1 MARSAD
7 CRTDPAAV
15 TVSLAA
21 EAAVLEGR
29 LGVLREAI
37 HEVDA
42 QIHAVSERIGRLLRP
57 GAGPG
62 QGEAADEGDDSTDA
76 GLAPSPAGRP

>member
-1 MARSAD
+1 MTRSAG
-7 CRTDPAAV
+7 RQTDPAAV

-37 HEVDA
+37 DEVNA
-42 QIHAVSERIGRLLRP
+42 QIRKVSEKIAQLPRTAAESGCT
-57 GAGPG
+57 
-62 QGEAADEGDDSTDA
+62 EAPADGGGDM
-76 GLAPSPAGRP
+76 GLAPRPTGCL